1 MSPRRLAL
9 FLAGSLA
16 LSAPAA
22 VLVVLSGSPALAA
35 ALGEADRVWI
45 EACAHRLRNERG
57 TAESKVKYCTCM
69 HEQFDDNRD
78 VDQTEMERLYPP
90 LHRECQIEAGR
101 GR

>member
-1 MSPRRLAL
+1 MTRGLVAL
-9 FLAGSLA
+9 L
-16 LSAPAA
+16 
-22 VLVVLSGSPALAA
+22 VLLTGAPALAA
-35 ALGEADRVWI
+35 SLGDADRAWI
-45 EACAHRLRNERG
+45 EACAGRLKNERG

-69 HEQFDDNRD
+69 HEQFDDNRE